1 MHITHQSF
9 YHTIFLWKPNIYFL
23 RAIYMWSEIII
34 HLSRMNLILNWKMG
48 SSLHFNSSTFLY
60 ILCQRQNLIVDS
72 ILRFIQYSLYVQW
85 AIGLV
90 ELCPKAIEIKIYID
104 LPLSYL
110 DRRFDSKTG
119 LFPSFGK
126 SAHFQVPK
134 MAPNKKHFWMPTS
147 PQNGGLHV
155 CFMRVSLLAEF

>member
-1 MHITHQSF
+1 
-9 YHTIFLWKPNIYFL
+9 
-23 RAIYMWSEIII
+23 MWSKIII

-90 ELCPKAIEIKIYID
+90 ELCLKTMKIKIYID

-110 DRRFDSKTG
+110 VRNLILKLVCFLLLAIVPAFKCKKMATKKYFFNADIPPKWWITCFSYAFIT
-119 LFPSFGK
+119 FGWVYSQFFK
-126 SAHFQVPK
+126 IAHFLYWFWAVFL
-134 MAPNKKHFWMPTS
+134 ATRTNK
-147 PQNGGLHV
+147 
-155 CFMRVSLLAEF
+155 